1 MSFIEA
7 PMFVLNSYIG
17 YTILGVADIGKIK
30 TLNKSTE
37 NYL

>member
-30 TLNKSTE
+30 ISDKTAV
-37 NYL
+37 NYV